1 MERTL
6 DQSKASARSPEQR
19 ATDELVKLIIK
30 LRWMGLEE
38 EADCI
43 ERQISSLP
51 DRAAEIGHANPRE
64 TD

>member
-1 MERTL
+1 MERTPG
-6 DQSKASARSPEQR
+6 QSKAAGTSPEQR

-43 ERQISSLP
+43 ERQVSSLP
-51 DRAAEIGHANPRE
+51 IRAAELAKPRE